1 MKKTLFALIAGLL
14 LIQPAQAGEA
24 TGGMS
29 DVPAKADTLKCEK
42 PFKAYLVNEEYK
54 VFMRLNL
61 YDKDVKVPGQ
71 DVYGELDG
79 YIGSL
84 QGSGVWLITASE
96 LKGDRTATLEVIND
110 YGSEDFT
117 ATLRLNPDGSYTLKR
132 HGGSTMKFA
141 VRGKW
146 QKLPATI
153 GFVRK

>member
-1 MKKTLFALIAGLL
+1 MKKLFFALMAGFLMAQTAQTGVAEGL
-14 LIQPAQAGEA
+14 RPAVQAQ
-24 TGGMS
+24 
-29 DVPAKADTLKCEK
+29 ADTLRRCK
-42 PFKAYLVNEEYK
+42 PFKAYLVNDEYK
-54 VFMRLNL
+54 MFLRLNL

-79 YIGSL
+79 YFGSQ
-84 QGSGVWLITASE
+84 QGSGVWLITSSE
-96 LKGDRTATLEVIND
+96 LKSGRTATLEVIND

-132 HGGSTMKFA
+132 HGGSTLKFA

-153 GFVRK
+153 ELVRK